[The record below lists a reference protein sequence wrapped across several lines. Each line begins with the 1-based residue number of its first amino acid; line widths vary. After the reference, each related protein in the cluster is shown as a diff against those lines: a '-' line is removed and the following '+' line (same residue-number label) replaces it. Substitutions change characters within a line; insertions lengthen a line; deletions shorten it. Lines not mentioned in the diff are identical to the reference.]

1 MKKLSEIQE
10 DLERQFNEVR
20 NKISEQKEY
29 FANQIETL
37 KMNQTEILELR
48 NTINKMNNVLESI
61 GNGADD
67 MKDSISELKDRN
79 LETIQIEEQR
89 KVRYI

>member
-1 MKKLSEIQE
+1 
-10 DLERQFNEVR
+10 
-20 NKISEQKEY
+20 
-29 FANQIETL
+29 
-37 KMNQTEILELR
+37 MNQTEILELR

-79 LETIQIEEQR
+79 LETIQIQEQR

>member
-1 MKKLSEIQE
+1 MEFWDLTDKEFKVYIMKKLSEIQE

-37 KMNQTEILELR
+37 KMNQTENEP
-48 NTINKMNNVLESI
+48 NSSSSSGAEEPNK
-61 GNGADD
+61 
-67 MKDSISELKDRN
+67 
-79 LETIQIEEQR
+79 
-89 KVRYI
+89 

>member
-1 MKKLSEIQE
+1 MKK
-10 DLERQFNEVR
+10 
-20 NKISEQKEY
+20 
-29 FANQIETL
+29 
-37 KMNQTEILELR
+37 NQTEILELR